1 MNMHKTSLATIVEEI
16 ETKIRPVVHELETI
30 EFVNQQKI
38 IEAFQRKKI
47 SDFHFADSTGY
58 GYNDVGRELLDEIY
72 AEVFGAEAAIVRP
85 HFASGTHTIA
95 TALFGVLR
103 PGDHLL
109 YITGTPYDTLH
120 KVIGE
125 VDDGIGSLRDWH
137 IEYDESPLLPD
148 GSINWQDVEQKLQP
162 HTKMIGIQRSR
173 GYDIRPSFTIAQIA
187 DMVKRVKAIRPDV
200 LIFADNCYGEFAEEK
215 EPTEVGVDLIA
226 GSLIKNPGGGIV
238 PSGGYIAGQTKLVE
252 LAANQLTAPG
262 IGNEVGAML
271 GQKRTMYQGLFLAP
285 HIVGQAL
292 RGIVFASAMFERLG
306 LSTDPAWDAKRTDL
320 IQAIH
325 FGEEEALVSFVQSI
339 QQAAAVDAYVTP
351 IASEMPGYDYPVIMA
366 AGTFIQG
373 GSLELSAD
381 APIRPPYT
389 AFMQGGLT
397 YAHVKYAVIQAIEKM
412 IEKNLLVL

>member
-1 MNMHKTSLATIVEEI
+1 
-16 ETKIRPVVHELETI
+16 
-30 EFVNQQKI
+30 
-38 IEAFQRKKI
+38 
-47 SDFHFADSTGY
+47 
-58 GYNDVGRELLDEIY
+58 
-72 AEVFGAEAAIVRP
+72 
-85 HFASGTHTIA
+85 
-95 TALFGVLR
+95 
-103 PGDHLL
+103 
-109 YITGTPYDTLH
+109 

-271 GQKRTMYQGLFLAP
+271 GQKRM
-285 HIVGQAL
+285 
-292 RGIVFASAMFERLG
+292 M
-306 LSTDPAWDAKRTDL
+306 
-320 IQAIH
+320 
-325 FGEEEALVSFVQSI
+325 
-339 QQAAAVDAYVTP
+339 
-351 IASEMPGYDYPVIMA
+351 
-366 AGTFIQG
+366 
-373 GSLELSAD
+373 
-381 APIRPPYT
+381 
-389 AFMQGGLT
+389 
-397 YAHVKYAVIQAIEKM
+397 
-412 IEKNLLVL
+412 

>member
-271 GQKRTMYQGLFLAP
+271 GQKRMMYQGLFLAP